1 MTAVTPQTT
10 PGDSGETDLR
20 AGGHASKDDVRIDTY
35 GTLDELTSA
44 LGLARALRPPEELDA
59 TLDHLQ
65 RDLFDLGAELSLP
78 PGAAPAPAPREPR
91 VDAARTAALE
101 AEIVRLQAAL
111 PPLHTFILPG
121 GTPAAALHLARA
133 ICRRAERHAVALAH
147 ADPAG
152 VRPEVVRYLNRLSD
166 LLFALARA
174 ANQQAGLPDAPWRPG
189 PATPA

>member
-1 MTAVTPQTT
+1 MTGATPHTT

-20 AGGHASKDDVRIDTY
+20 AGGHAPKDDARIAAE
-35 GTLDELTSA
+35 GALDELNSA
-44 LGLARALRPPEELDA
+44 LGLARALRPPRDLDA

-78 PGAAPAPAPREPR
+78 PGAAPPPQEPR
-91 VDAARTAALE
+91 VDATRTAALE
-101 AEIVRLQAAL
+101 AEIARLRDAL

-121 GTPAAALHLARA
+121 GTPAAGALHLARA
-133 ICRRAERHAVALAH
+133 IARRAERHVVALAH

-174 ANQQAGLPDAPWRPG
+174 ANAQAGVPDAPWRPD

>member
-1 MTAVTPQTT
+1 MTLQPHTT

-20 AGGHASKDDVRIDTY
+20 AGAHAPKDAARVAAY
-35 GTLDELTSA
+35 GALDEVNSA
-44 LGLARALRPPEELDA
+44 LGLARALRPPEDLDA

-78 PGAAPAPAPREPR
+78 PGAAPPAREPR

-101 AEIVRLQAAL
+101 AEIDRLRDAL

-121 GTPAAALHLARA
+121 GTPAAGALHLARA
-133 ICRRAERHAVALAH
+133 TCRRAERHAVALAH
-147 ADPAG
+147 AGLGVG

-166 LLFALARA
+166 LLFVLARA
-174 ANQQAGLPDAPWRPG
+174 ANAQAGLPDAPWHPD
-189 PATPA
+189 PTTPA